1 MKLKET
7 FAALVL
13 TAFLL
18 AANAIAVKPAFAGP
32 SAELSANKCIFQ
44 NTLGSNVN
52 MAVTYYNKAIGRWV
66 TTGWWLVKG
75 NKSASAIMDNA
86 DTSKNVYYVGVNGK
100 NIYYDSATLY
110 SDSVN
115 RWIDNGAFWFDNPQS
130 DKPKGKNVRTAR
142 FYKCRYSEEAGAY
155 VIRLDTRKAD

>member
-1 MKLKET
+1 MKLKEI
-7 FAALVL
+7 FATLLL

-18 AANAIAVKPAFAGP
+18 TANAIAVTPAFAGAP
-32 SAELSANKCIFQ
+32 SGLAANRCIFQ

-75 NKSASAIMDNA
+75 NKSLSAIMDNA
-86 DTSKNVYYVGVNGK
+86 DTSKNVYYVGMNGK

-115 RWIDNGAFWFDNPQS
+115 RWIDNNAFWFDSPQS
-130 DKPKGKNVRTAR
+130 DKPKGKNVRTVR
-142 FYKCRYSEEAGAY
+142 FYKCRYSEEVGAY
-155 VIRLDTRKAD
+155 AIRLDTRQAE